1 MHPFPHRYVVNA
13 LTTPGSTVTVRSPDL
28 EDIQSTAP
36 PEFNGPPGNWSPET
50 LFVAAVAD
58 CFVLSFRAVA
68 NASRL
73 DWSEIDCE
81 AAGVLDRTDEGLWF
95 TRIELQ
101 VKLRVPPGADPERAA
116 RLLEKAEQSCL
127 VSKSLRSQV
136 TLGTEVTVG

>member
-81 AAGVLDRTDEGLWF
+81 AVGVLDRTGEGLWF
-95 TRIELQ
+95 THFELQ
-101 VKLRVPPGADPERAA
+101 VKLRVPPGTDPERAA

-136 TLGTEVTVG
+136 SLRTEVTAA